1 MATAKTGTFYLTE
14 TIVIPA
20 GTASGGRIQGTID
33 LSAYVNAPSGQAISI
48 SAVDFVYQNGT
59 DFGQDAASMLQ
70 GNGSISAQ
78 LTDLN
83 PGTTFVRADN
93 QSLVASAGLN
103 IDIANSIVSHQAD
116 LYPDSFGNA
125 SLSETFMVVN
135 DQLYLVAGPDLSAI
149 AAAKDVYVTARCR
162 VSVVKLGN
170 KDWVSL
176 ALQSV
181 ASDN

>member
-1 MATAKTGTFYLTE
+1 MATAKTGTFFLTE
-14 TIVIPA
+14 TIVLPA
-20 GTASGGRIQGTID
+20 GTASGGRVQGTID

-48 SAVDFVYQNGT
+48 SEVDFIYQNGT
-59 DFGQDAASMLQ
+59 DYGQDAASMLQ

-116 LYPDSFGNA
+116 IYPDSFGK
-125 SLSETFMVVN
+125 TDGFMVVN
-135 DQLYLVAGPDLSAI
+135 DQLYLVAGNDLSAI
-149 AAAKDVYVTARCR
+149 AAAKDVYVTCR
-162 VSVVKLGN
+162 AKVAVVKLSQT
-170 KDWVSL
+170 DWVSL